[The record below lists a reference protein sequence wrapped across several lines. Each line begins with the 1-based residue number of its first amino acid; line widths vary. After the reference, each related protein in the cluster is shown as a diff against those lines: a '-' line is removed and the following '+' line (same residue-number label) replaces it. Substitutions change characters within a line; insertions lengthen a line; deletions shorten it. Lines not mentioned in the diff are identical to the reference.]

1 MGIKEREKGKG
12 KREKAEGWGMGDERG
27 SGGLRQRAQ
36 RSPCVLCAFAVKDS
50 GNLIPVP
57 ELEVLADNGN
67 VEGLRAIAS
76 VPPCNLSVS
85 GTIVPG

>member
-1 MGIKEREKGKG
+1 VEWIGWEERGEGGEGERE
-12 KREKAEGWGMGDERG
+12 RG
-27 SGGLRQRAQ
+27 YRG
-36 RSPCVLCAFAVKDS
+36 VLSVKNS

-76 VPPCNLSVS
+76 VPTCNLSAS